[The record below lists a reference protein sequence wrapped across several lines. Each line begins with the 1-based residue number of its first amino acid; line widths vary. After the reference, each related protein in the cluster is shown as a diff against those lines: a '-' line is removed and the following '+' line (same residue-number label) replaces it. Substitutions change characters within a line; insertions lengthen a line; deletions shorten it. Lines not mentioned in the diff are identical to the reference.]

1 MTPSAGLPSHCAERT
16 DGVVRLE
23 VTPVISGEFHLM
35 RSAAFVC
42 FSHSKTVFPAAAAT
56 RESVAPTAG
65 RGHVDIDFAVL
76 LPETA
81 RDVGLELHSEGV
93 NMSDGLEA

>member
-1 MTPSAGLPSHCAERT
+1 M
-16 DGVVRLE
+16 
-23 VTPVISGEFHLM
+23 
-35 RSAAFVC
+35 
-42 FSHSKTVFPAAAAT
+42 FPAAAAT
-56 RESVAPTAG
+56 RESVARTVG